1 MKRAVQSVVA
11 IAIAVALVSWVLI
24 GTQDS
29 AETAMNT
36 NDANLV
42 IHGYDAV
49 AYFTEGRPVEGSADF
64 QSIYRDALFQFASA
78 EHKALFDKDP
88 DKYAP
93 AYGGYCA
100 YGVTQKQKFDIDPN
114 AWEIVGD
121 RLFLQLDPGTRL
133 IWLENRDGHI
143 ATADTL
149 WPEIKRIPAEDL

>member
-114 AWEIVGD
+114 AWEIVGIGYSCS
-121 RLFLQLDPGTRL
+121 LIPGR
-133 IWLENRDGHI
+133 G
-143 ATADTL
+143 
-149 WPEIKRIPAEDL
+149 